1 MQHLKSPLLIYC
13 NVAKYVGKINSKLVL
28 VILNISNGSNT
39 PNWIPDPSLLKIISS
54 LLKKYIIM
62 LPLSASIVPIVLC
75 YCSSSRF
82 LCSLLFKAAPKLK
95 KSCTIAKYV
104 DWKNIGSSDDII
116 YIFSMQTL
124 VAKNIWNL
132 PPKKKSGLWAEIHKL
147 YSMYLLSS

>member
-28 VILNISNGSNT
+28 IILNISNGSNT
-39 PNWIPDPSLLKIISS
+39 PNWIPDPSLLNIISS

-104 DWKNIGSSDDII
+104 DWKNRLVWWHNSYFFYADSSCKK
-116 YIFSMQTL
+116 YLKS
-124 VAKNIWNL
+124 
-132 PPKKKSGLWAEIHKL
+132 PPQKKSGLWAEIHKL